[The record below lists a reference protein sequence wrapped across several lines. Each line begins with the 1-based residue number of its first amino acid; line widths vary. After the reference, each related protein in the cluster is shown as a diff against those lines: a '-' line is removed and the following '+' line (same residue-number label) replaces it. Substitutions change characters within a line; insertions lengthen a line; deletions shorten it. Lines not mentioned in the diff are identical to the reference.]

1 MQQYATMYN
10 NNNKDYMQKST
21 IMHAAICLGQASLR
35 FL

>member
-1 MQQYATMYN
+1 MYN
-10 NNNKDYMQKST
+10 DNDNKDYMQKWT